1 MHPRIHSRIVSSLL
15 LALGAFGCT
24 SSDNPSDP
32 GPTTGTIAGVVT
44 DAVTGL
50 PLAGAS
56 VATSPSTTTVS
67 TNAQGGYSIPNVPTG
82 SYSVTA
88 SHAGY
93 TANSGNAVAIAALT
107 VTVNIALSPQA
118 GTIAGMVTDATN
130 GQPLAGANVT
140 TQPPTS
146 SVTTN
151 AQGGYS
157 IPGIPSGTY
166 TVTATRSGYAASS
179 ATVGVTVGGTATAN
193 LALVALPGTLS
204 GLVTEAGTGAPVA
217 NATVTTLPPTTTAST
232 NAQGA
237 YSIPNVAAGS
247 YIVSVS
253 RAGYSPGSTNATVGP
268 GQNAT
273 ANVTLTPVPGTIAG
287 VVTNVS
293 TGNPLAGASVSTQP
307 PTATVTTNAQGQYS
321 IANVPPGT
329 YAVNV
334 SLSGFSSSSGTAT
347 VSSAQTATTNVALTP
362 LPGSITGLITDASTG
377 QPIAGASVSTAPA
390 TSTVTTNAQGQY
402 SIPNVA
408 AGNYTVTATRTG
420 YAAANG
426 PVTVL
431 PGQAATRNLAM
442 STQPAYDGTWSGTTS
457 DGKTIGFT
465 IANNAFT
472 TFSLTY
478 NAAACG
484 TSGGVNI
491 TYTTPQPISGS
502 SFTISSSGSPPVRIA
517 FSVQGTFSSGT
528 TASGTIGFT
537 ITLSFPVGNCSTSYN
552 VTWTA
557 SR

>member
-1 MHPRIHSRIVSSLL
+1 MTHQWHPKIAAAG
-15 LALGAFGCT
+15 LALALMACT

-32 GPTTGTIAGVVT
+32 GPTTGTIAGLVT
-44 DAVTGL
+44 DALTGQ
-50 PLAGAS
+50 PLAGAT
-56 VATSPSTTTVS
+56 VVTSPATATVT
-67 TNAQGGYSIPNVPTG
+67 TNAQGAYSIPNVPTG

-93 TANSGNAVAIAALT
+93 NANSTTAVAVASLT
-107 VTVNIALSPQA
+107 VTVNLALTPQ
-118 GTIAGMVTDATN
+118 GGSIAGIVTDASN
-130 GQPLAGANVT
+130 GQPIAGASVT

-157 IPGIPSGTY
+157 IPGIPGGTY
-166 TVTATRSGYAASS
+166 TVTATRSGYASNS

-193 LALVALPGTLS
+193 LALVPLPGTLS
-204 GLVTEAGTGAPVA
+204 GVVTDASTGAPIA
-217 NATVTTLPPTTTAST
+217 NATVTTQPPTVGAST

-237 YSIPNVAAGS
+237 YTIPNVAAGN
-247 YIVSVS
+247 YTVMVS
-253 RAGYSPGSTNATVGP
+253 RTGYTPGQTNATVGP

-273 ANVTLTPVPGTIAG
+273 ANVALAPIPGAIAG
-287 VVTNVS
+287 VVTNA
-293 TGNPLAGASVSTQP
+293 TNGTPLAGASVSTQP
-307 PTATVTTNAQGQYS
+307 PTTTVTTNAQGQYS

-329 YAVNV
+329 YTVNV
-334 SLSGFSSSSGTAT
+334 SLAGYSSNSGAAT
-347 VSSAQTATTNVALTP
+347 VASSLTTTTNVALTP

-402 SIPNVA
+402 TIPNVP

-420 YAAANG
+420 YSPASG
-426 PVTVL
+426 PVTVP

-442 STQPAYDGTWSGTTS
+442 STQPAYDGTWTGTTS

-472 TFSLTY
+472 LFSLTY

-491 TYTTPQPISGS
+491 TYNTPQPISGS
-502 SFTISSSGSPPVRIA
+502 SFTISSAGSPPVRIA
-517 FSVQGTFSSGT
+517 FTVQGTFSSGT
-528 TASGTIGFT
+528 NASGTINFT
-537 ITLSFPVGNCSTSYN
+537 VTLSFPVGNCSTSYN